1 MKTLSI
7 SMLFICL
14 LQGVKA
20 QVSGRVTTPN
30 GQPLPY
36 VTVSLIK
43 AADSSSVKSMLTTEQ
58 GGYSIADVSAGK
70 YRLKLSSIGYQTW
83 FSASFDI
90 SGSKDAKYLA
100 VIVMKE
106 DTRQLGEV
114 VVRGSKPLYQQRSDG
129 LVVNVEN
136 SILTKGSTAL
146 EVLERSPGVAIDHR
160 DNGISLNGKSG
171 ATVMINGKLIRMP
184 LAQVMNL
191 LNGTNADNIEKIE
204 LLSTPPAGYDAEG
217 SAGIINI
224 VMKKSKKPG
233 TNGSYSLTGGYGM
246 GEKGTAG
253 INLNHNTK
261 NVNLYGSYTFQHDRT
276 YTDLFITGSQYMPF
290 IGGNAEVEFY
300 TKTKRVSNNHNATLG
315 TDIKLDTQTTL
326 SASVSYNNIHSPN
339 YTYSNAG
346 YNILPDSLLRYIG
359 NINGNNR
366 LNNITNSL
374 SIERILK
381 GGEKIGLEAD
391 YIHYNSNAPTQVNTS
406 FVNKHGEQVYASN
419 SVSAQQQRGFA
430 NTTINVAVF
439 KADYTNQLSPLLKLE
454 TGIKGT
460 HTGSS
465 SSSGIESFN
474 NGAWERNMQTAANI
488 YMKEDIGA
496 AYISLNW
503 QLAKGTSLNTGA
515 RYEYSYTNMDN
526 PQTGGNIVNRKLGK
540 LFPTILFTTK
550 LAERSELQLSY
561 TKRIARPSYDDLA
574 SYFAYSDPT
583 AVYTGNPFLKPTI
596 TNNIKLGYNYGDYS
610 FSLLY
615 SRDDNAIAR
624 YQLSESPAHDI
635 LFISPQNLPYQNYLT
650 FQVNAPFKVSNWWE
664 MTYSFVGGLRQFKED
679 YTLNPLTKS
688 YFGYSFNFNQL
699 FKLSSS
705 FSAEVSGQYN
715 SLFYNGTTRIDG
727 FGVINAGIKKQLK
740 SNAGSLQLAVADVF
754 SASQIQVRYGTLT
767 REAFD
772 IKSHVIVNTETR
784 HFPVIKLTYTKSFGG
799 TGLVN
804 RDKQNNG
811 SKEERERLRN
821 N

>member
-20 QVSGRVTTPN
+20 QVSGRVTTSN
-30 GQPLPY
+30 GQPLAY

-160 DNGISLNGKSG
+160 DNGISLNGKGG

-374 SIERILK
+374 SIERVLK

-430 NTTINVAVF
+430 NTTINVVVF

-550 LAERSELQLSY
+550 LAGRSELQLSY

-715 SLFYNGTTRIDG
+715 SMFYNGTTRIDG

-804 RDKQNNG
+804 RNKQDNG

>member
-7 SMLFICL
+7 SLLFICL
-14 LQGVKA
+14 LQVVKA
-20 QVSGRVTTPN
+20 QVSGRVTTVN
-30 GQPLPY
+30 GQPLAY
-36 VTVSLIK
+36 ATVSLVK
-43 AADSSSVKSMLTTEQ
+43 TADSSSVKSMLTTEQ
-58 GGYSIADVSAGK
+58 GSYNIAEVSAGN

-83 FSASFDI
+83 FSSPFAI
-90 SGSKDAKYLA
+90 SGSKEVKYLA

-114 VVRGSKPLYQQRSDG
+114 VIRSRKPLYQQRSDG

-136 SILTKGSTAL
+136 SVLTKGSTAL
-146 EVLERSPGVAIDHR
+146 QVLERSPGVAIDHR

-171 ATVMINGKLIRMP
+171 AEVMINGKLVRMP

-191 LNGTNADNIEKIE
+191 LNGTSADNIEKIE

-224 VMKKSKKPG
+224 VMKKSKKQG

-246 GEKGTAG
+246 GEKGTAS
-253 INLNHNTK
+253 INLNHNTQ

-276 YTDLFITGSQYMPF
+276 YTDLFITGSQNMPF
-290 IGGNAEVEFY
+290 LGGDAEVEFY
-300 TKTKRVSNNHNATLG
+300 TKTKRVSNNHNANLG
-315 TDIKLDTQTTL
+315 ADIKLDSKTTL
-326 SASVSYNNIHSPN
+326 SGNVSYNNIHSPT

-346 YNILPDSLLRYIG
+346 YNVLPDSLIRYIG
-359 NINGNNR
+359 HVNGRDGIDNV
-366 LNNITNSL
+366 ISSL
-374 SIERILK
+374 SMERVLK
-381 GGEKIGLEAD
+381 EGEKVSMEGD
-391 YIHYNSNAPTQVNTS
+391 YIHYNSDGPTVVNTS
-406 FVNKHGEQVYASN
+406 FINKHGEQVYANN

-430 NTTINVAVF
+430 NTTINVGVF
-439 KADYTNQLSPLLKLE
+439 KADYTNQLSSLLKLE

-474 NGAWERNMQTAANI
+474 NGIWERNMQTAANI

-496 AYISLNW
+496 TYLSLNW
-503 QLAKGTSLNTGA
+503 QLAKGISLNTGA

-526 PQTGGNIVNRKLGK
+526 PQTGSNIVNRKLGK
-540 LFPTILFTTK
+540 LFPTVLFTAK
-550 LAERSELQLSY
+550 LGDRSELQLSY

-624 YQLSESPAHDI
+624 YQLSESPDHDI
-635 LFISPQNLPYQNYLT
+635 LFISPQNLSRQNFLS
-650 FQVNAPFKVSNWWE
+650 FQVNAPFKVGNWWE
-664 MTYSFVGGLRQFKED
+664 MTYSFVGGLRQFKEN
-679 YTLNPLTKS
+679 YTLNPLSKS

-699 FKLSSS
+699 FKLPGS

-715 SLFYNGTTRIDG
+715 SLSYNGTTRVDG
-727 FGVINAGIKKQLK
+727 FGVINAGIKKELK
-740 SNAGSLQLAVADVF
+740 NNGGSLQLAVADVL
-754 SASQIQVRYGTLT
+754 SSSQIHVRYGTLT

-784 HFPVIKLTYTKSFGG
+784 RFPVIKLTYTKSFGG
-799 TGLVN
+799 TGSAN
-804 RDKQNNG
+804 RSKQENG
-811 SKEERERLRN
+811 SKEERNRLKN